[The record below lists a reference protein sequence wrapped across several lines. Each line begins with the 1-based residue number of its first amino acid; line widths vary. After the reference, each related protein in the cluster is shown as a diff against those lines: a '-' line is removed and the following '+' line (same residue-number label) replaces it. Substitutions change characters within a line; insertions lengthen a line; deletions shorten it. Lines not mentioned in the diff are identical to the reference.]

1 MDWLPLGKH
10 RYSLSHELIVVEMN
24 GTLLLDEAR
33 QLMLTMSGITEQRGQ
48 VLALFDVSKG
58 TSVPAESRRLLAQW
72 NRDGRE
78 PAPTAIVGSSLAL
91 QAAATMIVYT
101 IRIFTGKQAPLAF
114 FKNQDEARAWLAQQ
128 QQKPRPQP

>member
-10 RYSLSHELIVVEMN
+10 RYFQSQELLVVEMN
-24 GTLLLDEAR
+24 GTLLVEDAR
-33 QLMLTMSGITEQRGQ
+33 QLLLTMSGIDEQLGQ

-58 TSVPAESRRLLAQW
+58 ATVPAEVRRLLAQW
-72 NRDGRE
+72 NRHGRE

-91 QAAATMIVYT
+91 QAIATMIVYT

-114 FKNQDEARAWLAQQ
+114 FQTQDEARAWLKQQ
-128 QQKPRPQP
+128 EKPRPQP